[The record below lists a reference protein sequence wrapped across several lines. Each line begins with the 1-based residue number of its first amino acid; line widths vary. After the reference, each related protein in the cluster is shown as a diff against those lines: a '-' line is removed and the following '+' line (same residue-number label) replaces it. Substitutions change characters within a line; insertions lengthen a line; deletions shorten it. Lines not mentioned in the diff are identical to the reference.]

1 MGPVFKMTT
10 RAMLFIF
17 LSLTAVNAVPAIKE
31 NTGNENLNNSFS
43 FSYDPGQPSNSDVI
57 QLSSVIKEVPPKL
70 NEIAELKLEKE
81 EIVKEKESI
90 QLELENL
97 KQTNRK
103 LDKVRLNQIA
113 TLNRQL
119 KDVTDTL
126 QKAQKDLERFNQV
139 PSNSNQ
145 DLKAML
151 EEFKSIK
158 SMIKSSQLQQEKRTI
173 SLSKIPYYTKQ
184 DGHLTIDEHSWQNLP
199 SQNEKREELLSL
211 ITELKEHKNVE
222 IENLNKEKDDIVNEK
237 AAIEMEFEKT
247 LREHQFLEESR
258 LHRIYDLQND
268 LSNVEERLHQ
278 SEKELNQMQKNATN
292 NRKKLVTF
300 VSELEKLTTKMKE
313 SSNIPSHHEKSKIPA
328 LPDEK
333 EVKEPAVTLKCRLC
347 YKEVKELLGQSLA
360 TQSILSLLLG

>member
-1 MGPVFKMTT
+1 M
-10 RAMLFIF
+10 
-17 LSLTAVNAVPAIKE
+17 
-31 NTGNENLNNSFS
+31 
-43 FSYDPGQPSNSDVI
+43 
-57 QLSSVIKEVPPKL
+57 PPKL
-70 NEIAELKLEKE
+70 NEIAEFKLEKE
-81 EIVKEKESI
+81 KIVKEKESI

-97 KQTNRK
+97 RQNNRK

-126 QKAQKDLERFNQV
+126 QQAQKDLERFNQV

-184 DGHLTIDEHSWQNLP
+184 DGHFTIDEHSWQNLP

-237 AAIEMEFEKT
+237 AAIEIFIRTSNSFEGALT
-247 LREHQFLEESR
+247 REHVYFVCPCSLRSV
-258 LHRIYDLQND
+258 N
-268 LSNVEERLHQ
+268 
-278 SEKELNQMQKNATN
+278 
-292 NRKKLVTF
+292 KLW
-300 VSELEKLTTKMKE
+300 KLK
-313 SSNIPSHHEKSKIPA
+313 
-328 LPDEK
+328 
-333 EVKEPAVTLKCRLC
+333 
-347 YKEVKELLGQSLA
+347 
-360 TQSILSLLLG
+360 TQ